1 MDTKNQ
7 IMLARVADENRTKQK
22 EIYRKQQKN
31 TLKRY
36 TKFENG
42 REYVYYDKNELD
54 NWKARKAGR
63 PPKLIIGK

>member
-1 MDTKNQ
+1 
-7 IMLARVADENRTKQK
+7 MLARVADENRTKQK

-42 REYVYYDKNELD
+42 REYVYYDKNELN

-63 PPKLIIGK
+63 SLKFRVGE